1 VARSDVPPAAVAL
14 LRQLASA
21 GRADTSLDAR
31 RLRTVAAAALAGSGV
46 ASTVDLASI
55 LDDPAPYV
63 RREAAA
69 ALAGP
74 AQTSAAT
81 LLPRVLADTVA
92 AVRYEGVRA
101 LGRQGNGAAVC
112 GALGGAAS
120 DPDDNVA
127 LMAIDLLASC
137 TGAAAVARLDSIA
150 GTLDGVERWHRP
162 VHALFALARRSP
174 PAAAARL
181 EPFVASPSFFV
192 RAWAAQAAGAA
203 RDTAALR
210 RLAADAHP
218 NVRTAAVSG
227 LAPLAGHA
235 ADSLYIAQLD
245 LDDSQ
250 LLQEAA
256 KALDGSTSARAVPAL
271 LAALARV
278 TALRRETSRDARMA
292 LLERIGALGNSAN
305 AAALGRYTTDFDPAV
320 AERAAEIIGRWTGDR
335 PAVAPQPLP
344 RLPLPTVAELRALE
358 DSHVVLRMQSGDSI
372 VIALFPFDAPTNT
385 ARFVRLARTGAFDG
399 RTFHRVVPNFVIQGG
414 SPGANEYA
422 GDASFTRDEL
432 GLRYNWRGTVGLS
445 TRGRDTG
452 DGQMYINLIDN
463 VRLDHDYTI
472 YGVVVSGMDAV
483 DRALEGALITRAIVR

>member
-1 VARSDVPPAAVAL
+1 
-14 LRQLASA
+14 
-21 GRADTSLDAR
+21 
-31 RLRTVAAAALAGSGV
+31 
-46 ASTVDLASI
+46 
-55 LDDPAPYV
+55 
-63 RREAAA
+63 
-69 ALAGP
+69 
-74 AQTSAAT
+74 
-81 LLPRVLADTVA
+81 
-92 AVRYEGVRA
+92 
-101 LGRQGNGAAVC
+101 
-112 GALGGAAS
+112 
-120 DPDDNVA
+120 
-127 LMAIDLLASC
+127 
-137 TGAAAVARLDSIA
+137 
-150 GTLDGVERWHRP
+150 
-162 VHALFALARRSP
+162 
-174 PAAAARL
+174 
-181 EPFVASPSFFV
+181 
-192 RAWAAQAAGAA
+192 
-203 RDTAALR
+203 
-210 RLAADAHP
+210 
-218 NVRTAAVSG
+218 
-227 LAPLAGHA
+227 
-235 ADSLYIAQLD
+235 
-245 LDDSQ
+245 
-250 LLQEAA
+250 
-256 KALDGSTSARAVPAL
+256 
-271 LAALARV
+271 
-278 TALRRETSRDARMA
+278 MA

-358 DSHVVLRMQSGDSI
+358 DAHVVLRMQSGDSI